1 MRRIAQRRR
10 YDASPHD
17 ILSEKK
23 HPREMLRIVLPVPE
37 PSHRRC
43 CLCTNEIS
51 AGMCAQAADG
61 YKLYVIKRIEQLR
74 SDTGK
79 DCSSRVGAP

>member
-1 MRRIAQRRR
+1 
-10 YDASPHD
+10 
-17 ILSEKK
+17 
-23 HPREMLRIVLPVPE
+23 
-37 PSHRRC
+37 
-43 CLCTNEIS
+43 
-51 AGMCAQAADG
+51 MCAQAADG